1 MKNFSTLSELIS
13 FQARNFSNPRAF
25 NFKEKN
31 QLRSFSNQEFLEKSF
46 HFACGLREMG
56 LQKNQ
61 TIANCSYQN
70 PIWLIVDL
78 GAILAG
84 AVTVPIF
91 HNISKENLFYE
102 IEDADVKYI
111 FTDNAEIFS
120 EIKSRNLNLKIITYG
135 FENENAIRFEDLILL
150 GKKAAVE
157 KKYDLDSFLKIN
169 QPQDLA
175 TIIYTSGSTGRPK
188 GVELTHQNLV
198 SQIKATA
205 ECFSLYPFHLKKSNY
220 DEEFLRKNRDG
231 ECGLYQV
238 IQPNSPSE
246 FLPKSRSQRSA
257 SSSGMGINS
266 QDVALSF
273 LPLAHIF
280 ERMVMMFYIS
290 QGISIYFADDVKN
303 VGNILRETHP
313 SLMTTVPRVLEKV
326 FAKIK
331 EGIDSASFVKK
342 FLGKKA
348 FQRALEKDP
357 TAQKNLLDK
366 IFDRLI
372 YKKFRESLG
381 GNIKMIICGGAALSL
396 DLERFYK
403 NIGIDLFCGYGMT
416 ESSPVLAVNCA
427 KAQKFGTVGKAF
439 PAVELK
445 IANDGE
451 LLARG
456 PNIMLGYHGKPEK
469 TVEVI
474 ENGWLK
480 TGDLA
485 QIDEQGFIKIVGRKK
500 EIFKNSNGKYVA
512 PVPLEQRLVQE
523 LGFLLGAI
531 VIAEGR
537 KFTSAILFPEFEIL
551 KKFKTKFNFSESDE
565 EFLKSEILQNFVEEV
580 IQKINQNLDHW
591 EQIQKFYIASESI
604 SIESGEITPSMKLKR
619 NLLEEKYKN
628 VIEGFYC

>member
-13 FQARNFSNPRAF
+13 FQASNFSNPRAF

-31 QLRSFSNQEFLEKSF
+31 QLRSFSNQEFLEKTF
-46 HFACGLREMG
+46 HFACGLREIG

-135 FENENAIRFEDLILL
+135 FENESAISFEGLILL
-150 GKKAAVE
+150 GKKAADE

-169 QPQDLA
+169 QPHDLA

-205 ECFSLYPFHLKKSNY
+205 ECFPL
-220 DEEFLRKNRDG
+220 
-231 ECGLYQV
+231 
-238 IQPNSPSE
+238 
-246 FLPKSRSQRSA
+246 
-257 SSSGMGINS
+257 NS

-331 EGIDSASFVKK
+331 EGIDSASLVKK

-357 TAQKNLLDK
+357 TAQKSLLDN

-416 ESSPVLAVNCA
+416 EGSPVLAVNCA

-439 PAVELK
+439 PAVELR

-456 PNIMLGYHGKPEK
+456 PNIMLGYHCKPEK
-469 TVEVI
+469 TAEVI

-485 QIDEQGFIKIVGRKK
+485 QIDEQGFVKIVGRKK

-512 PVPLEQRLVQE
+512 PVPLEQSLVQK

-551 KKFKTKFNFSESDE
+551 KKFKTKFNFSGSDE
-565 EFLKSEILQNFVEEV
+565 EFLKSEILQNFVEEA

-591 EQIQKFYIASESI
+591 EQIQKFHIATTPI

-628 VIEGFYC
+628 VIDGFY

>member
-13 FQARNFSNPRAF
+13 FQASNFSNPRAF

-31 QLRSFSNQEFLEKSF
+31 QLRSFSNQEFLEKVF
-46 HFACGLREMG
+46 HFACGLREIG

-61 TIANCSYQN
+61 TLANCSYQN

-102 IEDADVKYI
+102 IEDADVKYV

-135 FENENAIRFEDLILL
+135 FENEDSISFEGLILL
-150 GKKAAVE
+150 GKKAADE
-157 KKYDLDSFLKIN
+157 KKYDLESLLKIST
-169 QPQDLA
+169 PQDLA

-205 ECFSLYPFHLKKSNY
+205 ECFPL
-220 DEEFLRKNRDG
+220 
-231 ECGLYQV
+231 
-238 IQPNSPSE
+238 
-246 FLPKSRSQRSA
+246 
-257 SSSGMGINS
+257 NS

-331 EGIDSASFVKK
+331 EGIDSASFAKK

-348 FQRALEKDP
+348 FQRALKKDP
-357 TAQKNLLDK
+357 TAQKNLTDK
-366 IFDRLI
+366 IFDHLI
-372 YKKFRESLG
+372 YKKFRDSLG

-416 ESSPVLAVNCA
+416 ESSPVLAVNCT

-439 PAVELK
+439 PSVELK

-469 TVEVI
+469 TAEVI

-480 TGDLA
+480 TGDLV
-485 QIDEQGFIKIVGRKK
+485 QIDEQGFVKIVGRKK
-500 EIFKNSNGKYVA
+500 EVFKNSNGKYVA

-523 LGFLLGAI
+523 LEFLLGAI

-551 KKFKTKFNFSESDE
+551 KKFKTKFNFSGSDE
-565 EFLKSEILQNFVEEV
+565 EFLKSEILQKFVEEV
-580 IQKINQNLDHW
+580 IQKINQNVDHW
-591 EQIQKFYIASESI
+591 EQIQKFHIAATSI

-619 NLLEEKYKN
+619 NILEEKYKN
-628 VIEGFYC
+628 VVDGFYV

>member
-1 MKNFSTLSELIS
+1 MKNFSTLSELIL
-13 FQARNFSNPRAF
+13 FQASNFNNPRAF

-31 QLRSFSNQEFLEKSF
+31 QLRSFSNQEFLEKTF
-46 HFACGLREMG
+46 HFACGLQEIG

-111 FTDNAEIFS
+111 FTDSAEIFS
-120 EIKSRNLNLKIITYG
+120 EIKSRNLDLKIITYG
-135 FENENAIRFEDLILL
+135 FENENVISFEGLISL
-150 GKKAAVE
+150 GKKAADE

-205 ECFSLYPFHLKKSNY
+205 ECFSL
-220 DEEFLRKNRDG
+220 
-231 ECGLYQV
+231 
-238 IQPNSPSE
+238 
-246 FLPKSRSQRSA
+246 
-257 SSSGMGINS
+257 NS

-331 EGIDSASFVKK
+331 EGIDSASLVKK

-348 FQRALEKDP
+348 FQHALEKDP
-357 TAQKNLLDK
+357 TAQKNLLDN
-366 IFDRLI
+366 IFDHLV

-445 IANDGE
+445 IADDGE

-456 PNIMLGYHGKPEK
+456 PNIMLGYHGKSEK
-469 TVEVI
+469 TAEVI

-485 QIDEQGFIKIVGRKK
+485 QIDEQGFVKIVGRKK

-551 KKFKTKFNFSESDE
+551 KKFKTKFNFSGSDE

-580 IQKINQNLDHW
+580 VRKINQNLDHW
-591 EQIQKFYIASESI
+591 EQIQKFHIASEPI

-619 NLLEEKYKN
+619 NLLEERYKN
-628 VIEGFYC
+628 VVEGFY